1 MMRYQSHRGH
11 GQITVVKVHK
21 HHKAMITKAKKRN
34 VETIYIATD
43 PDREGEFIAWR
54 LAEIFSNIKLRESH
68 SMRSQKKP
76 YSRLSR
82 HLVKST

>member
-1 MMRYQSHRGH
+1 
-11 GQITVVKVHK
+11 
-21 HHKAMITKAKKRN
+21 MITKAKKRN

-54 LAEIFSNIKLRESH
+54 LAEIFSEYKTKRVTFNEVT
-68 SMRSQKKP
+68 KKP
-76 YSRLSR
+76 YLRLSR